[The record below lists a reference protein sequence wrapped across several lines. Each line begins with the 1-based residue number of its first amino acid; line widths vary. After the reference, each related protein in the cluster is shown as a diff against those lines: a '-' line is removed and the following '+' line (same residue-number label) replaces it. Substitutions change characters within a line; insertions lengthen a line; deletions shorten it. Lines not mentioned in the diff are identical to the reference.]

1 MTAPPTSRTLHRV
14 LLAATLAA
22 TVALGACGGTD
33 AALLPIEN
41 PSNLSVRRL
50 EITLRNMASNRTEVV
65 KAPPTDAASP
75 ITFPTHVSFTF
86 PASVKG
92 YLEVAVDGFDAT
104 TKTAHGEGA
113 VKIVKGALTEFPAVV
128 LKQP

>member
-1 MTAPPTSRTLHRV
+1 MTTSPTSRTLRRV
-14 LLAATLAA
+14 LLAAT
-22 TVALGACGGTD
+22 VALSACGGTD

-50 EITLRNMASNRTEVV
+50 EITLRNMASSRTEVV
-65 KAPPTDAASP
+65 KAPATDAASP